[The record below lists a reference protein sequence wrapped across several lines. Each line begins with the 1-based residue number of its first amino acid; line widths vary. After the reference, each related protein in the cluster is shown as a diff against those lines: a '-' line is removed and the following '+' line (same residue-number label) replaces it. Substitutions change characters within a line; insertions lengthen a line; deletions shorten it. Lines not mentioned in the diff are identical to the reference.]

1 MVEYGRIWRVY
12 IYDTHDCGTWEQIVY
27 DRDEMAQLL

>member
-1 MVEYGRIWRVY
+1 MIEYGRIWRVL
-12 IYDTHDCGTWEQIVY
+12 IYDANDCGTQTQIVY